1 MSKELNNKVNVE
13 WEGNLY
19 VEITPFTFSAYNELL
34 VTDPSAPNLFGSF
47 LELQTKYFDYLE
59 AKGRGEDVKSP
70 ITIFDTKEFFYH
82 KRSDIDDFLTL
93 SDNFVYNRDSNYKM
107 SFIPDIKLKSDKT
120 EGHLTYNS
128 PPKIKDEIRK
138 ALYDKKTSG
147 SFEFDKEINIPE
159 LNKNL
164 YDYYRFPIDY
174 KVNLEWSNRADRL
187 FAEILNDKDE
197 CVVTFTYDKKSSFLS
212 CDINSDLDFKKE
224 AAGQL
229 NAYIKDIDFNDIR
242 KAERY
247 TQNHG
252 NYLESKMKEATNPD
266 PMTWNF
272 NNVSEV
278 SLNAWLQLKRYDIN
292 KTTYYKYCNPDK
304 ISFREFQALE
314 KIPLGILNNRTI
326 NEFKMMI
333 NKLDVIYDIDK
344 NGFRIHLDIDKC
356 DHFKKTI
363 GSKNLNN
370 VFNKLVDS
378 EKTSISVNV
387 DMSDNIKHYLDQD
400 FEVFNLKDYG
410 DEIGGSFIY
419 RNLEF
424 EFDYNPSTEEI
435 NLMYF
440 DYFIE
445 DNETGYYKQL
455 ELPELMKNPA
465 IQDMLVDQIDLQ
477 VNNFIAENRYGSL
490 DDMLAAAEAKSKETI
505 SKETKVKDELEL

>member
-1 MSKELNNKVNVE
+1 
-13 WEGNLY
+13 
-19 VEITPFTFSAYNELL
+19 
-34 VTDPSAPNLFGSF
+34 
-47 LELQTKYFDYLE
+47 
-59 AKGRGEDVKSP
+59 
-70 ITIFDTKEFFYH
+70 
-82 KRSDIDDFLTL
+82 
-93 SDNFVYNRDSNYKM
+93 
-107 SFIPDIKLKSDKT
+107 
-120 EGHLTYNS
+120 
-128 PPKIKDEIRK
+128 
-138 ALYDKKTSG
+138 
-147 SFEFDKEINIPE
+147 
-159 LNKNL
+159 
-164 YDYYRFPIDY
+164 
-174 KVNLEWSNRADRL
+174 
-187 FAEILNDKDE
+187 
-197 CVVTFTYDKKSSFLS
+197 
-212 CDINSDLDFKKE
+212 
-224 AAGQL
+224 
-229 NAYIKDIDFNDIR
+229 
-242 KAERY
+242 
-247 TQNHG
+247 
-252 NYLESKMKEATNPD
+252 
-266 PMTWNF
+266 
-272 NNVSEV
+272 
-278 SLNAWLQLKRYDIN
+278 
-292 KTTYYKYCNPDK
+292 
-304 ISFREFQALE
+304 
-314 KIPLGILNNRTI
+314 
-326 NEFKMMI
+326 MI